1 MIKHLNIR
9 FHFSWF
15 LLVIIFSDCA
25 QKNESA
31 DDSQIMVNVGT
42 KQITRQEFIRRS
54 EFAIRPPYCRDE
66 NYIHKKI
73 ILNSLIAEKLLAMEA
88 GEVSD
93 LTQNP
98 DFQAY
103 IEGRKEQ
110 AMRQIHYNELAY
122 KTVKL
127 NSEEIQREF
136 DFAGRTYRVSYFTAP
151 TNDISMKI
159 SQKLESENISFE
171 EMYHTLTGD
180 TSVPEREIK
189 WNAPEETSIKDVLF
203 KEKPTRGQIIGPVK
217 VDEQNHLFLKVNGWT
232 DQRVMTENDIRDRRQ
247 LVVDQLKNE
256 KAWAAYET
264 YVSELMHNKQM
275 QFSEDTFKKL
285 VTVIAPVYLNSEQ
298 TKKQMFN
305 NSFWK
310 NKETKDDFSH
320 LPETLAALD
329 HLPFFSVDSSVWTV
343 GQFRS
348 YMKRHPLVF
357 RKEGAQN
364 RNFAEQFRLAVADMV
379 RDYYITQDAYE
390 KGFDE
395 SAAVQQNVA
404 MWRDHLL
411 SLYQK
416 YKYLES
422 MNINEKDQMKI
433 VTEYMTPYVDSLQ
446 IRYSAHI
453 EINMPEFEAI
463 KLTAIDMV
471 ALQPDQ
477 PFQIVVPSF
486 PLVTTDHR
494 LDYGKVM
501 E

>member
-1 MIKHLNIR
+1 MIKHFNIGLR
-9 FHFSWF
+9 FSWF
-15 LLVIIFSDCA
+15 LLVIIFLSCA
-25 QKNESA
+25 QKNESEDHSHILA
-31 DDSQIMVNVGT
+31 NVGT

-54 EFAIRPPYCRDE
+54 EFAIRPPYCRGD

-73 ILNSLIAEKLLAMEA
+73 ILNSLIAEKLLATEA
-88 GEVSD
+88 EEVNE

-110 AMRQIHYNELAY
+110 AMRQVHYNELAY

-127 NSEEIQREF
+127 SSDEIQHEF
-136 DFAGRTYRVSYFTAP
+136 DVAGRTYQVFYFSAP

-159 SQKLESENISFE
+159 SQSLQSKRISFE

-180 TSVPEREIK
+180 TSVPKREIK
-189 WNAPEETSIKDVLF
+189 WNAPEETSIKDALF
-203 KEKPTRGQIIGPVK
+203 KEKPTKGQIIGPVK

-232 DQRVMTENDIRDRRQ
+232 DQRVMTENDIRDRHR
-247 LVVDQLKNE
+247 LVIDQLKNE
-256 KAWAAYET
+256 KAWAAYKS
-264 YVSELMHNKQM
+264 YVSELMHKKQM
-275 QFSEDTFKKL
+275 QFSEVTFKKL
-285 VTVIAPVYLNSEQ
+285 VTIIAPVYLNSEQ

-329 HLPFFSVDSSVWTV
+329 HLPFFSVDGSVWTV
-343 GQFRS
+343 GEFRS

-357 RKEGAQN
+357 RKEGAQS

-390 KGFDE
+390 KGFDK
-395 SAAVQQNVA
+395 SAAVRQNVE

-416 YKYLES
+416 YKYLKS
-422 MNINEKDQMKI
+422 MNINEKD
-433 VTEYMTPYVDSLQ
+433 
-446 IRYSAHI
+446 
-453 EINMPEFEAI
+453 
-463 KLTAIDMV
+463 
-471 ALQPDQ
+471 
-477 PFQIVVPSF
+477 
-486 PLVTTDHR
+486 
-494 LDYGKVM
+494 
-501 E
+501 